1 MILFFI
7 RHADPVYSPDSLT
20 PLGSRQA
27 ESLAKRLSL
36 YGLDEIYASSSNR
49 AIMTAGP
56 TCELLKKEA
65 VILDWCNEGHA
76 WKELTVTDENG
87 NRMWGFQNAQ
97 TVKDFASDE
106 VVKLGAEWYD
116 HPRFK
121 NTSFKEGIKRIKGET
136 DKFMASL
143 GYLHMQ
149 NSYRTEMPDD
159 NRRVALFAHQG
170 FGLAFLSSLL
180 DIPYPLFCTH
190 FDISHSGMTAIEF
203 KSNNGFVVPQILQLS
218 NDSHLYKDGLP
229 TKYQNRIYF

>member
-65 VILDWCNEGHA
+65 DILDWCNEGHA

-97 TVKDFASDE
+97 TVKDFVLVFS
-106 VVKLGAEWYD
+106 
-116 HPRFK
+116 R
-121 NTSFKEGIKRIKGET
+121 
-136 DKFMASL
+136 
-143 GYLHMQ
+143 
-149 NSYRTEMPDD
+149 
-159 NRRVALFAHQG
+159 
-170 FGLAFLSSLL
+170 
-180 DIPYPLFCTH
+180 
-190 FDISHSGMTAIEF
+190 
-203 KSNNGFVVPQILQLS
+203 
-218 NDSHLYKDGLP
+218 
-229 TKYQNRIYF
+229 